1 MASFYQVF
9 RSSLKGSPYG
19 RGKKAEPGW
28 NAAAGKHPHRS
39 ETFGK
44 HRRPKRKSTYRPA
57 LKARRSRPSLA
68 EMRAQSLDNGD
79 RHRLRLP
86 VRQLAP
92 SLKRRPARPENPEG
106 ASSGKCISVRP
117 KAAEPA
123 PFGRNG
129 YEAAEAGASRP
140 PRLPPVGRC
149 LPPCLRGRSR
159 PGTEK
164 DGNSPRI
171 DPSTAAKLPLTKKGR
186 SLCDL
191 PCQFREIR
199 GRQDLSSRL
208 LKASP
213 SSSKPGFPRRANMF
227 RL

>member
-44 HRRPKRKSTYRPA
+44 HRRPKRKSTHRPA

-86 VRQLAP
+86 VCQLAP

-123 PFGRNG
+123 FGRNG
-129 YEAAEAGASRP
+129 RGRGGRSFLP
-140 PRLPPVGRC
+140 PRL
-149 LPPCLRGRSR
+149 LPCREMLAALPARPISTRHRKAEFADRS
-159 PGTEK
+159 
-164 DGNSPRI
+164 
-171 DPSTAAKLPLTKKGR
+171 STAAKLPLTKGKIALR
-186 SLCDL
+186 SSL
-191 PCQFREIR
+191 PI
-199 GRQDLSSRL
+199 
-208 LKASP
+208 P
-213 SSSKPGFPRRANMF
+213 
-227 RL
+227 